1 MIVLFIRLLNAFANA
16 ANGLANLITA
26 LSLAAW
32 MHASELEALKNWLS
46 STPHEQRQILQDQEP
61 LSKEAEALFV
71 EFQLNMD
78 AQYQVQLLKRYI
90 LTLPSLPTEGF

>member
-46 STPHEQRQILQDQEP
+46 STPDEQRQILQGHEP
-61 LSKEAEALFV
+61 LSKETEALFI

-90 LTLPSLPTEGF
+90 